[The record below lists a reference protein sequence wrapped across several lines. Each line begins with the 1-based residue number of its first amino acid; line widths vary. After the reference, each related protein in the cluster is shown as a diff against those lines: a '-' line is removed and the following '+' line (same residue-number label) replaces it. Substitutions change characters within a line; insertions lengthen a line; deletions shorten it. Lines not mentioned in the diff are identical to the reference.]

1 MLSLI
6 YNGIQY
12 ALKYAY
18 SKTEEDIDEIIS
30 RIKSTNEEEE
40 RDIESV
46 ENTLNETGIYYK
58 TGVITLVTMDSV
70 LIDDCYTCE
79 EDLTHNLKV
88 GDKVYYML
96 YLRDSNDEP
105 KVKRII
111 SVINETSWDDEN
123 QLIKSNVIH
132 TPMISRNVIAKVTK
146 REGRY
151 AIVEPDNIRI
161 DLSKVEADFIPLVGD
176 WLTLESLVQLDDNS
190 TDLSGEILE
199 VDRIKSLRSH
209 EHVGVISQYNSES
222 GVGVIDKNV
231 IFHKNACEPG
241 YIPHVGD
248 KVQSYSTESDQGLY
262 NWRSVT
268 VIPMFEARIFLFI
281 IKILSHTLC
290 INT

>member
-30 RIKSTNEEEE
+30 RIKSTNEEEGE
-40 RDIESV
+40 DDIGV
-46 ENTLNETGIYYK
+46 EDLLNEAGSYYK
-58 TGVITLVTMDSV
+58 TGVITLVSTNYV
-70 LIDDCYTCE
+70 LIDDCYTYE
-79 EDLTHNLKV
+79 NDLTHNLKV

-96 YLRDSNDEP
+96 YLRDSNGEP
-105 KVKRII
+105 KVKKII
-111 SVINETSWDDEN
+111 SVINETSWDNEN
-123 QLIKSNVIH
+123 QLIKTNVIH
-132 TPMISRNVIAKVTK
+132 NPMISRNVIAKVTK

-151 AIVEPDNIRI
+151 AIVEPNNIRI
-161 DLSKVEADFIPLVGD
+161 DLSKVEANFIPLVGD

-199 VDRIKSLRSH
+199 VDRIKPLRSY
-209 EHVGVISQYNSES
+209 EHVGVISQYNSER

-248 KVQSYSTESDQGLY
+248 KIQSYSTESDQGLY
-262 NWRSVT
+262 SWRSIT
-268 VIPMFEARIFLFI
+268 VIPMLEARIFLFI